1 MIVLVI
7 RGMKEVMASMAIPS
21 PNPTATRRQ

>member
-7 RGMKEVMASMAIPS
+7 RGMTEVMASIAIPS
-21 PNPTATRRQ
+21 ANPTATRRQ